1 MSVGRWMLRPGRRSR
16 VRRAVTLAW
25 LFLPETKPEKYID

>member
-1 MSVGRWMLRPGRRSR
+1 VDASRRPPVARAPRRH
-16 VRRAVTLAW
+16 ALAW

>member
-1 MSVGRWMLRPGRRSR
+1 MTEPGLASRRCR
-16 VRRAVTLAW
+16 NGKGAAALAW